1 MARPRKDGTPA
12 CRPVNKE
19 KLANI
24 LLDAYN
30 EANAPRDAADMSGHD
45 YAYRLG
51 YVKNALLRACREL
64 GVIEDV

>member
-12 CRPVNKE
+12 RKPINAD
-19 KLANI
+19 KLASI

-30 EANAPRDAADMSGHD
+30 EADMPRDAADMSGHD

-51 YVKNALLRACREL
+51 YAKNALLRACREL
-64 GVIEDV
+64 GVIQ